1 MGCSGRFVRTAC
13 CSGLLSLQ
21 SRCVLALFVYNCPE
35 CLSRRNRPKVIETS
49 KIVELQL
56 LRPHSPNWWSRVTW
70 PAVGTVQLLRLVCRD
85 LSLPRVLL
93 NLSAFIQMPSE
104 AYPTVIWT
112 IVIIRDSMQL
122 MRLFFFLKDMNPF
135 CLSANDMDM
144 VLLVSRPG
152 PPPLD
157 VSKGRCN
164 APVLLCT
171 FTSFKYSIWEP

>member
-1 MGCSGRFVRTAC
+1 MGCSGQLVRTAC

-21 SRCVLALFVYNCPE
+21 SRRVLALFVYNCPE
-35 CLSRRNRPKVIETS
+35 CLSCRNRSKAIETS
-49 KIVELQL
+49 KLVEPQL
-56 LRPHSPNWWSRVTW
+56 LRPRSPT
-70 PAVGTVQLLRLVCRD
+70 GQFIRLVCRD

-93 NLSAFIQMPSE
+93 NLLAFIQMPSE
-104 AYPTVIWT
+104 AYPTFIWT
-112 IVIIRDSMQL
+112 IVIIKDSMCFL
-122 MRLFFFLKDMNPF
+122 RLFLFLQEMNPF

-164 APVLLCT
+164 APYLPSS
-171 FTSFKYSIWEP
+171 FTSFVMKYSIWEP

>member
-1 MGCSGRFVRTAC
+1 MGYSGQLARTAC
-13 CSGLLSLQ
+13 CPGLLSLQ
-21 SRCVLALFVYNCPE
+21 SRRVLSLFVYNCPE
-35 CLSRRNRPKVIETS
+35 CLSCRNRSKAIETS
-49 KIVELQL
+49 KLVEPQL
-56 LRPHSPNWWSRVTW
+56 LRPRSPTE
-70 PAVGTVQLLRLVCRD
+70 QFIRLVCRG

-93 NLSAFIQMPSE
+93 NISAFIQMPSE
-104 AYPTVIWT
+104 AHPTVIWT
-112 IVIIRDSMQL
+112 IVIIKDSMCFL
-122 MRLFFFLKDMNPF
+122 RLFLFLKDMNPF

-164 APVLLCT
+164 APFLLCA

>member
-1 MGCSGRFVRTAC
+1 MGCSGQFVRTAC

-21 SRCVLALFVYNCPE
+21 SLCVLALFVYNCPE

-104 AYPTVIWT
+104 AYLNHCYNKRFDVVYET
-112 IVIIRDSMQL
+112 
-122 MRLFFFLKDMNPF
+122 FFFLKDMNPF

-164 APVLLCT
+164 APFLLCA

>member
-1 MGCSGRFVRTAC
+1 MGCSGQLVRTAC

-21 SRCVLALFVYNCPE
+21 SRRVLALFVYNCPE
-35 CLSRRNRPKVIETS
+35 CLSCRNHSKAIETS
-49 KIVELQL
+49 KLVEPQL
-56 LRPHSPNWWSRVTW
+56 LRPRSPTE
-70 PAVGTVQLLRLVCRD
+70 QFIRLVCRG
-85 LSLPRVLL
+85 LPSKGPVKHIGIYSNAIWSTSNSHL
-93 NLSAFIQMPSE
+93 NHCYHKRFDVFL
-104 AYPTVIWT
+104 
-112 IVIIRDSMQL
+112 
-122 MRLFFFLKDMNPF
+122 RLFLFLKDMNPF

-164 APVLLCT
+164 APFLLCA